1 MSDRPKLEARRQ
13 ARAQPGLDCRKV
25 VWRCTGEL
33 EPSGWGSI
41 LQSAQRELR
50 ARKSSDSRVLVSCV
64 GCRGRQEASSPCH
77 RGEPRGKPRSVR
89 SSAGR
94 PFVSTGRTGTLRAK
108 GCEDFRANVTGNA
121 KGFARS
127 RGRDRTGGRHPGLRY
142 GVASNRAASFRVLA
156 TWDAEILTKDGRS
169 AANAGLRRSRESAH
183 GATEGVR
190 GYDVR
195 FGPPSRRAQGVCS
208 QRERSTGQPR
218 MRGSSRRDDSRT
230 APDDPS

>member
-1 MSDRPKLEARRQ
+1 MPQGGLALHGRTRALGLGKHPAVSA
-13 ARAQPGLDCRKV
+13 ARAARPEVERFTGARVVCRLQRSARSIFSV
-25 VWRCTGEL
+25 
-33 EPSGWGSI
+33 PSRG
-41 LQSAQRELR
+41 A
-50 ARKSSDSRVLVSCV
+50 ARQTEV
-64 GCRGRQEASSPCH
+64 
-77 RGEPRGKPRSVR
+77 VR